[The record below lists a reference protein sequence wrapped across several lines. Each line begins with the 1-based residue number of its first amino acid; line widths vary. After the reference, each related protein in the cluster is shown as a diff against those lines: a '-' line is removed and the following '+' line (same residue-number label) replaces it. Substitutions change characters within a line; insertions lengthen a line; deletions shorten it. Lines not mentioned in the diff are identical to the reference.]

1 MQRGQ
6 RTNADDIELE
16 TTLQELALD
25 LLGDTVYFV
34 SVELFLRACRLCY
47 TPVETNMALWVHG
60 LRLLGAERGHC
71 GYERC
76 ESG

>member
-1 MQRGQ
+1 MKPSIRGEVCMQRGQ

-34 SVELFLRACRLCY
+34 SVELF
-47 TPVETNMALWVHG
+47 
-60 LRLLGAERGHC
+60 
-71 GYERC
+71 
-76 ESG
+76 

>member
-34 SVELFLRACRLCY
+34 SVELF
-47 TPVETNMALWVHG
+47 
-60 LRLLGAERGHC
+60 
-71 GYERC
+71 
-76 ESG
+76 